1 VVDVSIGKHS
11 IVLNLEGANKFLA
24 LKSKIEI
31 PLDNISK
38 VSTEQVRPVWL
49 PRMLIGTHIP
59 GALMAGTF
67 WLKSGKTFYFVK
79 DFSRCIRLHL
89 KNHEYLKVIVQVDDN
104 KETVAQ
110 RIRTATA

>member
-1 VVDVSIGKHS
+1 MVDVSVGKDS
-11 IVLNLEGANKFLA
+11 ITLKLEGANKFFA

-38 VSTEQVRPVWL
+38 VSTEQVKPVWL
-49 PRMLIGTHIP
+49 PRMRIGMHVP

-79 DFSRCIRLHL
+79 DFSRCITLHL
-89 KNHEYLKVIVQVDDN
+89 KNHEYSKVIVQVDDN